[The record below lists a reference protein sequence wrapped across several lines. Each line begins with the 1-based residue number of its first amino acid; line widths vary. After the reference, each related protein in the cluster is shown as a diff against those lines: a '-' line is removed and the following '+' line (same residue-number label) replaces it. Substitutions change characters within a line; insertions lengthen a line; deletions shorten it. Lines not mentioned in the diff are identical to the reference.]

1 MRNCCFCRSAT
12 AEHRQLHVARPD
24 SRPAAIE
31 NKSQALIRLGCPH
44 PPWHPPGGRGWPRRG
59 LPGVGWWKDSGGV
72 SPRHRDPHDAQQMTS
87 QLMLPVHP
95 SPRVLGHSCSVR
107 TGPKPRQRPRPHT
120 LPLPR
125 DGRTRAA
132 KEGPPRP
139 LGPPA
144 QIPPPASRCL
154 GGKEILPRGEGGLC
168 QRRPQ
173 YLISTVGR

>member
-87 QLMLPVHP
+87 QLMLPVHHPPGCWVTRAP
-95 SPRVLGHSCSVR
+95 SAQGRSPDSAPDRTLFPCPETDARAQRKKGLRDRLAPRLRFLLLRLGALGERKSFRGERGVCV
-107 TGPKPRQRPRPHT
+107 
-120 LPLPR
+120 R
-125 DGRTRAA
+125 DGHN
-132 KEGPPRP
+132 
-139 LGPPA
+139 
-144 QIPPPASRCL
+144 I
-154 GGKEILPRGEGGLC
+154 
-168 QRRPQ
+168 
-173 YLISTVGR
+173 